1 MGKRK
6 QQYRPKDFESAE
18 PNKPISAN
26 IYLDMLL
33 SDAWKDLPTAAKE
46 LYIAMKSQ
54 YYGQKPIKLT
64 DEITGEVTELP
75 QEYFYFNRGLARDVF
90 GMKNPNQVSK
100 NTKALI
106 QYGFIEIAV
115 KAKKAPQKDIYKL
128 SSKWREYGK
137 SK

>member
-1 MGKRK
+1 MAKRK
-6 QQYRPKDFESAE
+6 QYIPKAFESGE

-33 SDAWKDLPTAAKE
+33 SDAWIDLPTAAKAQ
-46 LYIAMKSQ
+46 YITMKSQ
-54 YYGQKPIKLT
+54 YYGQKAIKLT
-64 DEITGEVTELP
+64 DEITGQVTELS

-106 QYGFIEIAV
+106 EYGFIEIAV
-115 KAKKAPQKDIYKL
+115 KAKKAPEKDIYKF
-128 SSKWREYGK
+128 SSKWQEYGK